1 MSALG
6 YIVIA
11 LAKIL
16 GLVIN
21 LYTLIIV
28 VAVLISWVNADPYN
42 PIVRILRQLTDPAFM
57 LARRI
62 LPRQLRYAR
71 IDISPLIILIALVL
85 IDTVI
90 GGLLYDLGRYLLYGN
105 AMPVIKP

>member
-21 LYTLIIV
+21 LYTFIII

-42 PIVRILRQLTDPAFM
+42 PIVKILRQLTEPVF
-57 LARRI
+57 LQVRRQ
-62 LPRQLRYAR
+62 LPRALRYAR
-71 IDISPLIILIALVL
+71 IDITPLIILVILM
-85 IDTVI
+85 IIETVV
-90 GGLLYDLGRYLLYGN
+90 GGPLYDAGRSLVAGG
-105 AMPVIKP
+105 